1 MSAQEVIEMIK
12 ALPPQEQREVAE
24 FARTLEP
31 QPGKSADDVRPGFD
45 QLAEKMFNQYDDLF
59 RELAK

>member
-24 FARTLEP
+24 FARTLKEESEP
-31 QPGKSADDVRPGFD
+31 NSDIRPGFD
-45 QLAEKMFNQYDDLF
+45 QAAREMFDQYKELF